1 MAPLHPIRS
10 HNEPAFNIQYAG
22 MCTCLLVCLLCLLF
36 VVCCLSCVL
45 LVCLLLVCLLF
56 VVCVCLYSVCMSCG
70 SFCVCCWLA
79 SSPII
84 SPLLSLTF
92 VRFGTCCRLCAH
104 SHIIQEAAS
113 RCIAR

>member
-56 VVCVCLYSVCMSCG
+56 VVCVCRVALFVCAVG
-70 SFCVCCWLA
+70 LLQVP
-79 SSPII
+79 SSHP
-84 SPLLSLTF
+84 S
-92 VRFGTCCRLCAH
+92 
-104 SHIIQEAAS
+104 
-113 RCIAR
+113 